1 MIAFSLNE
9 SLTGVP
15 MERRI
20 LERREF
26 LAALGAGAIAG
37 LAASPS
43 WASAASVAAVGI
55 EDVSKPV
62 SSFPALFGTR
72 EYFIGSTVKKLP
84 RARAAIKPLEAE
96 IAANFAQTVAKTLPI
111 SAVRGGTTE
120 AIFEAAGAFSPHER
134 MRMVNDFANQ
144 MPYIEDI
151 DNYGLRDFWADTATF
166 FKNGGDCKDFA
177 MAKFKLLEKIG
188 FHPARMRI
196 VLVLDQDR
204 NRQHAV
210 LTVNTGDEAWMLDSL
225 IRDVKPH
232 QIADHYRP
240 TVSLSGPRL
249 YFHVAPKT

>member
-20 LERREF
+20 LERRGF
-26 LAALGAGAIAG
+26 LAALGAGAVVG
-37 LAASPS
+37 LAATPS
-43 WASAASVAAVGI
+43 WAAKAAAGV

-96 IAANFAQTVAKTLPI
+96 IASNFAQAVVKAVPV
-111 SAVRGGTTE
+111 SAVSGGTTD
-120 AIFEAAGAFSPHER
+120 AIFQAAGAFSPHER
-134 MRMVNDFANQ
+134 MRMVNDFANR

-151 DNYGLRDFWADTATF
+151 DNYGLRDYWADTATF
-166 FKNGGDCKDFA
+166 FKNGGDCEDFA

-210 LTVNTGDEAWMLDSL
+210 LTVNTGGEAWMLDSL
-225 IRDVKPH
+225 IRDVVPH
-232 QIADHYRP
+232 QKADHYRP

-249 YFHVAPKT
+249 YLHIAPKT